1 MELKAKDKIIV
12 AILVVLAIVVFVGG
26 RIHDTRTG
34 FDTEK
39 WVNYE
44 GNSRQLMLQDLVDRT
59 RFVGM
64 TREEVKTDL
73 GEAEEETEDFLIY
86 YAGIPQGLFGTK
98 PDMDPEY
105 LVIEFTDEDD
115 KDLVTASGVMTADV
129 LPKDSE
135 FRIIGDTTDNTVLV
149 PTEEE

>member
-12 AILVVLAIVVFVGG
+12 TILVILAVVVFIGG
-26 RIHDTRTG
+26 RMHDTKTS
-34 FDTEK
+34 FETEK
-39 WVNYE
+39 WINYE

-64 TREEVKTDL
+64 TRAEVKTDL

-98 PDMDPEY
+98 PDTDPEY

-129 LPKDSE
+129 LPKDSMY
-135 FRIIGDTTDNTVLV
+135 RIKGDATDSTVLT

>member
-1 MELKAKDKIIV
+1 MQLSMKDKMIV
-12 AILVVLAIVVFVGG
+12 TVLVVLAVVVFIGG
-26 RIHDTRTG
+26 RIHASRTG
-34 FDTEK
+34 FETEK

-64 TREEVKTDL
+64 TRAEVKTDL

-98 PDMDPEY
+98 PDADPEY

-129 LPKDSE
+129 LPKDST
-135 FRIIGDTTDNTVLV
+135 FRIIGDATDNTVLT

>member
-12 AILVVLAIVVFVGG
+12 AILVVLAVAVFVGG
-26 RIHDTRTG
+26 RIHDTRTS
-34 FDTEK
+34 FETEK

-73 GEAEEETEDFLIY
+73 GEADEETDAFLIY

-98 PDMDPEY
+98 PDADPEY
-105 LVIEFTDEDD
+105 LVIEFTDEEK

-129 LPKDSE
+129 LPKDST
-135 FRIIGDTTDNTVLV
+135 FRIKGDATDSTVLK
-149 PTEEE
+149 PAE

>member
-1 MELKAKDKIIV
+1 MELKMKDKIIV
-12 AILVVLAIVVFVGG
+12 AILLVLAVVTFIGG
-26 RIHDTRTG
+26 RIHDSRTG
-34 FDTEK
+34 FETEK

-64 TREEVKTDL
+64 TRDEVKTDL

-86 YAGIPQGLFGTK
+86 YAGIPQCLFGTK
-98 PDMDPEY
+98 PDAEVEY
-105 LVIEFTDEDD
+105 LVIEFTDEED
-115 KDLVTASGVMTADV
+115 KDKVTASGVMIADL
-129 LPKDSE
+129 LPKDSM
-135 FRIIGDTTDNTVLV
+135 FRIKGEATDNTVLV

>member
-1 MELKAKDKIIV
+1 MELKMKDKIIV
-12 AILVVLAIVVFVGG
+12 AILVVLAVVTFIGG
-26 RIHDTRTG
+26 RIHDNRTG
-34 FDTEK
+34 FETEK

-64 TREEVKTDL
+64 TRDEVKTDL

-98 PDMDPEY
+98 PDAEVEY
-105 LVIEFTDEDD
+105 LVIEFTDEENKD
-115 KDLVTASGVMTADV
+115 KVTASGVMIADL
-129 LPKDSE
+129 LPKDSM
-135 FRIIGDTTDNTVLV
+135 FRIKGEATDNTVLV

>member
-1 MELKAKDKIIV
+1 MELKAKDKVIV
-12 AILVVLAIVVFVGG
+12 AILLVLAVVVFIGG
-26 RIHDTRTG
+26 RIHDTRTS

-44 GNSRQLMLQDLVDRT
+44 GNSRQHMLQNLVDRT

-64 TREEVKTDL
+64 TRDEVKEDL
-73 GEAEEETEDFLIY
+73 GEAEEEQDEFLIY
-86 YAGIPQGLFGTK
+86 YVGMPQGLFGTK
-98 PDMDPEY
+98 PDTDVEY

-115 KDLVTASGVMTADV
+115 KDKVTASGVMTADV
-129 LPKDSE
+129 LPKESI
-135 FRIIGDTTDNTVLV
+135 FRIIGDATDSTVLT

>member
-1 MELKAKDKIIV
+1 MELKAKDKVIV
-12 AILVVLAIVVFVGG
+12 AILVVLAVVVFIGG
-26 RIHDTRTG
+26 RIHDTRTS
-34 FDTEK
+34 FETEK

-73 GEAEEETEDFLIY
+73 GEAEEETDTFLIY

-98 PDMDPEY
+98 PDADPEY
-105 LVIEFTDEDD
+105 LVIEFTDEEK
-115 KDLVTASGVMTADV
+115 KDLATASGVMTADV
-129 LPKDSE
+129 LPKDST
-135 FRIIGDTTDNTVLV
+135 FRIKGDATNSTVLK
-149 PTEEE
+149 PAEEE

>member
-12 AILVVLAIVVFVGG
+12 TILVILAVVVFIGG
-26 RIHDTRTG
+26 RMHDTKTS
-34 FDTEK
+34 FETEK
-39 WVNYE
+39 WINYE

-98 PDMDPEY
+98 PDTDPEY

-115 KDLVTASGVMTADV
+115 KDKVTASGVMTADV

-135 FRIIGDTTDNTVLV
+135 FRIKGDATDSTVLT

>member
-1 MELKAKDKIIV
+1 MELKMKDKIIV
-12 AILVVLAIVVFVGG
+12 TILVVLAVVVFVGG
-26 RIHDTRTG
+26 RMHDTKTG
-34 FDTEK
+34 FETEK

-64 TREEVKTDL
+64 ERAEVIELL
-73 GEAEEETEDFLIY
+73 GAAEEETEDFLIY
-86 YAGIPQGLFGTK
+86 YAGIPQGMFGTK
-98 PDMDPEY
+98 PDADPEY
-105 LVIEFTDEDD
+105 LVIEFTDEE
-115 KDLVTASGVMTADV
+115 KKEVVTASGVMTADV

-135 FRIIGDTTDNTVLV
+135 FRIIGDATDNTVLV

>member
-1 MELKAKDKIIV
+1 MELKVKDKIIV

-26 RIHDTRTG
+26 RMHDTKTS

-64 TREEVKTDL
+64 TREEVKEKL
-73 GEAEEETEDFLIY
+73 GEAEEEQDAFLIY
-86 YAGIPQGLFGTK
+86 YAGIPQGLFGTM
-98 PDMDPEY
+98 PDGEKEY

-115 KDLVTASGVMTADV
+115 KDKVTASGVMTGDV
-129 LPKDSE
+129 LPKDSV
-135 FRIIGDTTDNTVLV
+135 FRIIGEATENTVLT

>member
-12 AILVVLAIVVFVGG
+12 TILVILAVVVFIGG
-26 RIHDTRTG
+26 RMHDTKTS
-34 FDTEK
+34 FETEK
-39 WVNYE
+39 WINYE

-86 YAGIPQGLFGTK
+86 YAGIPQGMFGTK

-129 LPKDSE
+129 LPKDSV
-135 FRIIGDTTDNTVLV
+135 FRIKGDATDSTVLT

>member
-12 AILVVLAIVVFVGG
+12 AVLLVLAVVVFIGG

-39 WVNYE
+39 WINYQ
-44 GNSRQLMLQDLVDRT
+44 GNDRQLMIQNLVDRT

-64 TREEVKTDL
+64 TRDEVKTDL
-73 GEAEEETEDFLIY
+73 GEADDEQDTFLIY
-86 YAGIPQGLFGTK
+86 YVGMPQGLFGTK
-98 PDMDPEY
+98 PDADVEY

-115 KDLVTASGVMTADV
+115 KDKVTASGVMTGDV
-129 LPKDSE
+129 LPKESI
-135 FRIIGDTTDNTVLV
+135 FRIIGDATDGTVLT
-149 PTEEE
+149 PTEKE